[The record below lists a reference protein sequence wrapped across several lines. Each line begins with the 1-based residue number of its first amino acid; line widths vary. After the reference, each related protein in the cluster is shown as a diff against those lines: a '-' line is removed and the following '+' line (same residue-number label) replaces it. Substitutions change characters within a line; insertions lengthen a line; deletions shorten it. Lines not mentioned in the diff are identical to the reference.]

1 MKYIKFQSWGK
12 ERYMYKILVVDEER
26 LFIDDIIETINE
38 KTDMAKVVDFATS
51 GRDAVEMAKKIKP
64 DIIFLDVKI
73 SGINGLEAIKMIKE
87 FLPNVHIVIVSA
99 YDYFGFLREAIRLNV
114 DDYILK
120 PVNKTNLIDVLN
132 GILYKLKIEKEKVQ
146 KEGANQILIND
157 VIKHAEQNFMYS
169 VLINKN
175 FLNELGVF
183 QNIINIPK
191 EGFVI
196 NIGLDSNTI
205 NLSQENQ
212 NNYNN
217 IYTCIKKSLNEYE
230 CISIIGPRIG
240 NRIVCYISIGEKS
253 TLTKSKSDA
262 IFLIKNVQLALN
274 KELGIDT
281 CIGIGSYCQLDD
293 ILISFQ
299 ETIQGLVMS
308 EGECI
313 VHIADQKESNG
324 IEYKEY
330 IELQLRLVES
340 IKLAKDESVEIFC
353 SMLKEIELLND
364 QYRKNKIIEL
374 LVLSCYASKTYSKN
388 ENEFFD
394 YISMLE
400 HIKDTENEELDTWAL
415 RQFSIIIKA
424 TRTNVNDKV
433 SNVVSM
439 ALKYIEEHYNEEL
452 SLEEVSRHVSVSPQ
466 YLSKLFK
473 EETDSNFVEYTTKLR
488 IQKAKDLMNST
499 DKTIKEICYMVG
511 YHDPNYF
518 SRKFKSI
525 VGISPTDYLKGKEAV
540 IGAV

>member
-1 MKYIKFQSWGK
+1 
-12 ERYMYKILVVDEER
+12 MYKILVVDEER

-38 KTDMAKVVDFATS
+38 KIDMAKVVDFATT
-51 GRDAVEMAKKIKP
+51 GKDAVEMARMIKP

-73 SGINGLEAIKMIKE
+73 SGINGLEAIKIIKE
-87 FLPNVHIVIVSA
+87 FLPKVHIVIVSA

-120 PVNKTNLIDVLN
+120 PVNKTNFIEVLN
-132 GILYKLKIEKEKVQ
+132 GILHKLQIEKEKVQ
-146 KEGANQILIND
+146 KEDANQILIDD

-169 VLINKN
+169 VLFNKDFINEIDV
-175 FLNELGVF
+175 LRD
-183 QNIINIPK
+183 IIQIPK
-191 EGFVI
+191 EGFII
-196 NIGLDSNTI
+196 NVGLGTRAI
-205 NLSQENQ
+205 NLNIESQY
-212 NNYNN
+212 NYND
-217 IYTCIKKSLNEYE
+217 IHTCIKNSLNKDE
-230 CISIIGPRIG
+230 CVSVIGPKIG
-240 NRIVCYISIGEKS
+240 NRIVCYISLMEES
-253 TLTKSKSDA
+253 TLTKSKSD
-262 IFLIKNVQLALN
+262 IMYLVKNVQLALN
-274 KELGIDT
+274 KELGMKA
-281 CIGIGSYCQLDD
+281 CIGIGSYCALED

-299 ETIQGLVMS
+299 ETIQSIVMN

-313 VHIADQKESNG
+313 VHIADQKQYSG
-324 IEYKEY
+324 IDYNEY
-330 IELQLRLVES
+330 IELQLKLIES
-340 IKLAKDESVEIFC
+340 IKLAKEESVEIFC
-353 SMLKEIELLND
+353 TMLKEIELLNE

-374 LVLSCYASKTYSKN
+374 LVLSCYASKTYCKN

-394 YISMLE
+394 YITMLE
-400 HIKDTENEELDTWAL
+400 HIKVTRSEELDTWAI
-415 RQFSIIIKA
+415 RQFSLIIKA
-424 TRTNVNDKV
+424 TRTIVNDKV

-439 ALKYIEEHYNEEL
+439 ALKYIEEHYKEEL

-525 VGISPTDYLKGKEAV
+525 VGISPTDYLKGKEVV
-540 IGAV
+540 IGTV